1 MRGHLIP
8 TALPGAATN
17 DLVLETQPW
26 KAKQN
31 GYGFSEMSCKRPE
44 KQGIL
49 LQELSNLL
57 FKQLVD
63 THCVPEGVGAI

>member
-1 MRGHLIP
+1 MISMRGHLIP

-44 KQGIL
+44 KQRH
-49 LQELSNLL
+49 SAARA
-57 FKQLVD
+57 KQLALQ
-63 THCVPEGVGAI
+63 TAGGHTLCP